1 MGKWLFTW
9 RLRLKQVSSKWT
21 KHVKTWIVWRS
32 SFTTNIMLPFLSQW
46 WFLLDDILR
55 KLIPSRDEVSDKFV
69 QPINKKCTIIS
80 TIQMFDYN
88 I

>member
-21 KHVKTWIVWRS
+21 KHVKLE
-32 SFTTNIMLPFLSQW
+32 SFGGVVLQRILCNQW

-69 QPINKKCTIIS
+69 QSINKKCTIIF